1 MPTLSPAQI
10 YALARD
16 VGQLDPAAAA
26 VATAVALAE
35 SGGRTD
41 AEGDIG
47 LQDGKWGPSIGLW
60 QIRSLKAEYG
70 KGQSVRDGARLK
82 DPQFNAF
89 AMATISNHGKN
100 FNPWT
105 TFTSGKYKSQA
116 EQDQRRGPGH
126 RRAGLA
132 PGRHRGADRRRRR
145 RRHRR
150 RVERPHRLGRRR
162 NEARP
167 VRRGRRRLRR
177 PGDRRRRAHRQQ
189 QVKGVPPWV
198 G

>member
-105 TFTSGKYKSQA
+105 TFTSGKYKSQLSRISA
-116 EQDQRRGPGH
+116 GDLVTGELDSLPGGIGAPI
-126 RRAGLA
+126 AGVVGGATDAASSVLTGWAGDAMKLA
-132 PGRHRGADRRRRR
+132 LYVVGA
-145 RRHRR
+145 
-150 RVERPHRLGRRR
+150 G
-162 NEARP
+162 AC
-167 VRRGRRRLRR
+167 
-177 PGDRRRRAHRQQ
+177 
-189 QVKGVPPWV
+189 V
-198 G
+198 GLVIVGAVHTVSSK

>member
-105 TFTSGKYKSQA
+105 TYTSGAYKKRMPSTGDMTAGELDSMPGGGLTSGVNDAFGNTVDGVAATAQA
-116 EQDQRRGPGH
+116 LTGW
-126 RRAGLA
+126 AGDAMKVALYVV
-132 PGRHRGADRRRRR
+132 GA
-145 RRHRR
+145 
-150 RVERPHRLGRRR
+150 G
-162 NEARP
+162 A
-167 VRRGRRRLRR
+167 
-177 PGDRRRRAHRQQ
+177 A
-189 QVKGVPPWV
+189 V
-198 G
+198 GLVIVGAVHTVSSK